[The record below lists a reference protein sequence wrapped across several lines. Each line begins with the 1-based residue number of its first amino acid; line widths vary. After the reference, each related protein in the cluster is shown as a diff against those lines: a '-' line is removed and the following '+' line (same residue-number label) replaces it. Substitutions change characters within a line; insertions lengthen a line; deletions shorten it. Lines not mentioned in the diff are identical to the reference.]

1 MPLETHDTS
10 GTMGTTD
17 PQGRLAPVNTGSS
30 LAPHGSRSRPEVSS
44 SPEKAPN
51 SVREATA
58 ASNTPKTPP
67 LVKLRR
73 SNDSTESAAFGSIRF
88 PSRAMPA
95 KFVHLAPDS
104 EAHVVVSLLV
114 DTWRLV
120 PPCAILALNPPSA
133 GPLAAAAEAHSQ
145 TREAS
150 PLNLML
156 RQRLADVARKTNAWV
171 FSCGERSNQGAQ
183 VAGHAKAYGAKL
195 GYTESPYIAVVAA
208 GRMREELINES
219 HRNGKVHRYSAAASV
234 KDEPADALKV
244 DLDSSH
250 THFIVVDGP
259 QEGAEGLRDR
269 LEYYLSS
276 QDVSGDGIQTP
287 KLLVV
292 IGGDAA
298 TLEWVRNGLDDK
310 DPATLTAV
318 PVLVIAESG
327 GAANDIWRYCSRE
340 IAGVA
345 NPDYEV
351 PIEADGERDAAYVEA
366 CAKWLPEIL
375 LLGQQTGSNK
385 TEQLTFFNFDPD
397 PDAENDL
404 ALAIE
409 DALLNDCPNI
419 SQEAMLAVAWG
430 EPVILQRHLAND
442 RDHLLEPENKPDDD
456 VLEGGKEVPQRQ
468 DLLQIALQRQDVE
481 VVRTL
486 LNFDAEPSRIVMDEL
501 FMEKFDRYPVRET
514 KGMWKPPPEIK
525 MRQPGSKEGRR
536 PSTPTLF
543 GGRPSSAK
551 VVPVSSEAGDDAHAA
566 SPNMLVRSKTIDR
579 IGRLGSGWV
588 HAQQVL
594 CTLVD
599 GYAKHLKVRKELA
612 PAGDGR
618 VVPTFTDLMMWAVLA
633 NPPITA
639 CQSGRNRCK
648 PT

>member
-1 MPLETHDTS
+1 MS
-10 GTMGTTD
+10 TTD
-17 PQGRLAPVNTGSS
+17 PAGRPAPVSTRSP
-30 LAPHGSRSRPEVSS
+30 LVPEAEGSRNRTEVS
-44 SPEKAPN
+44 PGKPPN

-58 ASNTPKTPP
+58 ASNNPKTPP
-67 LVKLRR
+67 LAILRR
-73 SNDSTESAAFGSIRF
+73 SNDSTHSAAFGSIRF

-133 GPLAAAAEAHSQ
+133 GPLAVATEAYSQ
-145 TREAS
+145 KVS

-219 HRNGKVHRYSAAASV
+219 YRDGKVHRYSAAASV

-269 LEYYLSS
+269 LEFYLSS

-310 DPATLTAV
+310 DPATQTAV
-318 PVLVIAESG
+318 PVLVIAKTG

-345 NPDYEV
+345 NPDYEK
-351 PIEADGERDAAYVEA
+351 PIKADGERDAAYVEA

-375 LLGQQTGSNK
+375 LLGQQTGSNT

-430 EPVILQRHLAND
+430 EPVILQRHLEND
-442 RDHLLEPENKPDDD
+442 RDHLLEPENKPDD
-456 VLEGGKEVPQRQ
+456 EKGGKDGAPQRQ

-486 LNFDAEPSRIVMDEL
+486 LNFDAEPSRIAMDEL

-536 PSTPTLF
+536 PSTPTLVS
-543 GGRPSSAK
+543 RVLSSSALSSAK
-551 VVPVSSEAGDDAHAA
+551 VVPLNSEAGDAAHAA
-566 SPNMLVRSKTIDR
+566 PPNMLVRSKTIDR

-599 GYAKHLKVRKELA
+599 GYEKHLKVRKELA
-612 PAGDGR
+612 VLAGAGDGR
-618 VVPTFTDLMMWAVLA
+618 IVPTFTDLMMWAVLA
-633 NPPITA
+633 NPPY
-639 CQSGRNRCK
+639 NRVPKRPQPCCK